1 MATLDAQIAS
11 GGIQRVA
18 LGRHGQQSLAAICCG
33 QQRSAVVIA
42 QSRKLLLHINVQVD
56 HETPLAEQLAVAC
69 IQHDAPAAG
78 QQHATLG
85 ATLLQHFA
93 FAGPETGLALVLENE
108 RDPGTRVRLDF
119 AVKVHK
125 LQVKAACQTAPH
137 GRFSGTHG
145 ADKKQVARWIH
156 AAIVTRNAGD
166 FGIDE
171 SLMLKFAILFPVYLI
186 VLFVLEL
193 LAPIDKH
200 VIAPWTSFLADVSAW
215 LMHTFDSKVAVHG
228 NIVAS
233 TTTGFAIAIERGC
246 NGVEAVI
253 ILVAAMLAYPARWG
267 ERLLG
272 ILIGF
277 FCVQAVNLVRI
288 ISLFYLGN
296 WNRTWFDWFHL
307 YVWQAL
313 IVLDALVVFLIW
325 LSWIRRRELAR
336 RDGGDQDQ
344 EAIPNPA

>member
-1 MATLDAQIAS
+1 
-11 GGIQRVA
+11 
-18 LGRHGQQSLAAICCG
+18 
-33 QQRSAVVIA
+33 
-42 QSRKLLLHINVQVD
+42 
-56 HETPLAEQLAVAC
+56 
-69 IQHDAPAAG
+69 
-78 QQHATLG
+78 
-85 ATLLQHFA
+85 
-93 FAGPETGLALVLENE
+93 
-108 RDPGTRVRLDF
+108 
-119 AVKVHK
+119 
-125 LQVKAACQTAPH
+125 
-137 GRFSGTHG
+137 
-145 ADKKQVARWIH
+145 
-156 AAIVTRNAGD
+156 
-166 FGIDE
+166 
-171 SLMLKFAILFPVYLI
+171 MLKFAILFPVYLI

-267 ERLLG
+267 ERLIG